1 MPPRFYFGAI
11 SPYSWFAAERI
22 VALIPDAQWR
32 PVFAGALFRSVG
44 RITWGLTPQRE
55 ERIADCERR
64 AVEYGLGPISWPQG
78 WPGNDV
84 LPARAMLA
92 ADRDGRLIPFAL
104 AAMRACFRGGGDIT
118 QPEHLQAIAATVDM
132 DGPRLL
138 EQAQQPEIKD
148 ALRAVNDEA
157 VAAGVVG
164 IPSVVVDGEVFWGD
178 DRLSEAASRCRQRVS
193 ESELLRAPHAACSS
207 SGSACRL

>member
-1 MPPRFYFGAI
+1 MLPRFYFGAI
-11 SPYSWFAAERI
+11 SPYSWFTAERI
-22 VALIPDAQWR
+22 GELVPDAQWR

-44 RITWGLTPQRE
+44 RITWGLTPQRK

-64 AVEYGLGPISWPQG
+64 AAEHGLGPITWPEG

-92 ADRDGRLIPFAL
+92 ADRDGQLIPLAL
-104 AAMRACFRGGGDIT
+104 AAMRTCFREGRDIT
-118 QPEHLQAIAATVDM
+118 QRRELEVVAETIGM
-132 DGPRLL
+132 DGARLL
-138 EQAQQPEIKD
+138 EQTQEPEIKE

-164 IPSVVVDGEVFWGD
+164 VPSVVVDGEVFWGD
-178 DRLSEAASRCRQRVS
+178 DRLSEAASRCRRS
-193 ESELLRAPHAACSS
+193 GGHA
-207 SGSACRL
+207 

>member
-22 VALIPDAQWR
+22 GELVPDALWR

-44 RITWGLTPQRE
+44 RTTWGLTPQRQ
-55 ERIADCERR
+55 ERIADCQRR
-64 AVEYGLGPISWPQG
+64 AGEHGLGRISWPEG
-78 WPGNDV
+78 WPRNDV
-84 LPARAMLA
+84 LPARAIVA
-92 ADRDGRLIPFAL
+92 ADREGRLIPFAL
-104 AAMRACFRGGGDIT
+104 AAMRACFREGRDIT
-118 QPEHLQAIAATVDM
+118 QPEQLEAVAASIGI

-138 EQAQQPEIKD
+138 GQTKQPAIKD

-164 IPSVVVDGEVFWGD
+164 VPSVVVDGEVFWGD
-178 DRLSEAASRCRQRVS
+178 DRLSEAASQCRRRSRPRAS
-193 ESELLRAPHAACSS
+193 ESELL
-207 SGSACRL
+207 SGPAEASA

>member
-22 VALIPDAQWR
+22 GELIPNAEWR

-44 RITWGLTPQRE
+44 RTTWGLTPQRE

-64 AVEYGLGPISWPQG
+64 AAAHGLGPISWPQG

-104 AAMRACFRGGGDIT
+104 AAMRACFGEGRDIT
-118 QPEHLQAIAATVDM
+118 QPGELAAVAAISGM
-132 DGPRLL
+132 DVPRLL
-138 EQAQQPEIKD
+138 EQTQEPEIKD
-148 ALRAVNDEA
+148 ALRAVNAEA
-157 VAAGVVG
+157 VAAGVIGV
-164 IPSVVVDGEVFWGD
+164 PSVVVDGEVFWGD
-178 DRLSEAASRCRQRVS
+178 DRLSEAASRCRRRVS
-193 ESELLRAPHAACSS
+193 ESELLRAPHAAC
-207 SGSACRL
+207 